1 MSLLGILRGLD
12 TARVR
17 FVVIGGM
24 AGQLHGSSRLTNDVD
39 ICYDTMPD
47 NLQALAALLQRWRAY
62 PRDIEAGLPFT
73 VDARAFHSTE
83 SLTLTTTEGNL
94 DIFARVPGVG
104 RYAEAVAQS
113 RVFDLDGFSVPTLTL
128 DALIAS
134 KVAAGRPK
142 DREHVLELEAL
153 RDLAAQQRGKP
164 NPG

>member
-12 TARVR
+12 AAGVR

-39 ICYDTMPD
+39 ICYDTAPD
-47 NLQALAALLQRWRAY
+47 NLAVLATLLQRWRAY
-62 PRDIEAGLPFT
+62 PRDIESGLPFT
-73 VDARAFHSTE
+73 IDSRALHSVE

-104 RYAEAVAQS
+104 RYGEAVAQS
-113 RVFDLDGFSVPTLTL
+113 RILDLDGFSVPTLAL

-134 KVAAGRPK
+134 KVATGRPK
-142 DREHVLELEAL
+142 DREHVIELQAL
-153 RDLAAQQRGKP
+153 RDLAAQRDKEE
-164 NPG
+164 

>member
-12 TARVR
+12 SAGVR

-39 ICYDTMPD
+39 ICYDTTPD
-47 NLQALAALLQRWRAY
+47 NLAVLATLLQRWHAY
-62 PRDIEAGLPFT
+62 PRDIESGLPFII
-73 VDARAFHSTE
+73 DSHALHSVE
-83 SLTLTTTEGNL
+83 SLTLTTAEGNL

-104 RYAEAVAQS
+104 RYAEAVVHS
-113 RVFDLDGFSVPTLTL
+113 RAFELDGFSVPTLTL

-142 DREHVLELEAL
+142 DRDHLLELEAL
-153 RDLAAQQRGKP
+153 RDLAAQRISER
-164 NPG
+164 

>member
-12 TARVR
+12 AARVR

-39 ICYDTMPD
+39 ICYDTAAD
-47 NLQALAALLQRWRAY
+47 NLAALATLLQRWRAY
-62 PRDIEAGLPFT
+62 PRDIETGLPFII
-73 VDARAFHSTE
+73 DAHALHNVE

-94 DIFARVPGVG
+94 DIFARVAGVG
-104 RYAEAVAQS
+104 RYREAVAQS
-113 RVFDLDGFSVPTLTL
+113 RPFDLDGFSVPTLTL

-142 DREHVLELEAL
+142 DRDHVLELQAL
-153 RDLAAQQRGKP
+153 RDLAAQRDAEH
-164 NPG
+164 